1 MRRESLFF
9 GILTLVVSAFLTG
22 CSDDDTEVYVPQR
35 VAEFNLSDE
44 SDGNRL
50 FIIHPWE
57 GEIAIPVH
65 DDRIR
70 DFEFS
75 GKYFDWEMRQGAESR
90 FLVLNLKK
98 EVERKPFLEKI
109 ALRGI
114 ASKSGEA
121 ATDTLFLVS
130 QPKLESSASDNAPS
144 YMHNVGK
151 TVNTAGDIFAAPSE
165 PFLDFDLMYGTEAF
179 VKTPHAESWGRE
191 RSGVDYEE
199 MVDNMWQELGISVSS
214 LGFTNQG
221 APTPT
226 RSKLFSGSFDQ
237 RFQHNQTSSNRFEYH
252 VDVHVKPM
260 VELHM
265 ATAIY
270 TSASN
275 PDVFLPFLTT
285 TASRLLNET
294 NSDLYKRYGNT
305 QKGIYDLYDTYGTH
319 VLVGGVFGGSY
330 TYIYSRKENLYY
342 DETVFAAE
350 AELSAKSS
358 SPAGENENWLQT
370 Y

>member
-1 MRRESLFF
+1 MRRESLFL
-9 GILTLVVSAFLTG
+9 GLLTLVASVFLAG

-44 SDGNRL
+44 SGGNRL

-57 GEIAIPVH
+57 GEIAIPVR

-70 DFEFS
+70 NFEFS

-98 EVERKPFLEKI
+98 EVELKPFLEKV

-130 QPKLESSASDNAPS
+130 QPKLESSVADDAPS

-151 TVNTAGDIFAAPSE
+151 TVNVAGDIFAAPKE
-165 PFLDFDLMYGTEAF
+165 PFLDFDLIYGTKAF
-179 VKTPHAESWGRE
+179 VKTPQSESWGRE

-199 MVDNMWQELGISVSS
+199 LVDNMWQELGISVSS

-226 RSKLFSGSFDQ
+226 RSKLFSGSFNE
-237 RFQHNQTSSNRFEYH
+237 RFQHNRTSSNRFEYH

-270 TSASN
+270 TTDN
-275 PDVFLPFLTT
+275 DPDVFLPYLTA
-285 TASRLLNET
+285 TAQLLLNV
-294 NSDLYKRYGNT
+294 SYDDLYMRYPNT
-305 QKGIYDLYDTYGTH
+305 KEGIYDLYDTYGTH

-330 TYIYSRKENLYY
+330 TYNL
-342 DETVFAAE
+342 
-350 AELSAKSS
+350 
-358 SPAGENENWLQT
+358 
-370 Y
+370 